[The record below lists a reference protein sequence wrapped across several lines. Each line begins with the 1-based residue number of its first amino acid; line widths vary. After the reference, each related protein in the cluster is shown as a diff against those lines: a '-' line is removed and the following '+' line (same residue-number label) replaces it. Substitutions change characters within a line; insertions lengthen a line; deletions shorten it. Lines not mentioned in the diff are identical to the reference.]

1 LATKPKHAVIH
12 CGTNDLRTKN
22 PQEITKQMGALCD
35 FIVEKCPDI
44 HITVSSLITRN
55 DDQDKKITEVN
66 TQLQSLCLQKDLS
79 FLLHDNL
86 DKKRLNQSGL
96 HLNKFGDSILA
107 KNVIKTIKRF

>member
-1 LATKPKHAVIH
+1 MIHHYCIPVLAKKPKHAVIH

-55 DDQDKKITEVN
+55 DDQDKKVTEVN
-66 TQLQSLCLQKDLS
+66 T
-79 FLLHDNL
+79 
-86 DKKRLNQSGL
+86 
-96 HLNKFGDSILA
+96 
-107 KNVIKTIKRF
+107 

>member
-1 LATKPKHAVIH
+1 LATKPKQAIIH

-44 HITVSSLITRN
+44 HITVSSLITIRN
-55 DDQDKKITEVN
+55 DDQDKKVTEVN

-86 DKKRLNQSGL
+86 DKECDFL

-107 KNVIKTIKRF
+107 RNFIETIKRF